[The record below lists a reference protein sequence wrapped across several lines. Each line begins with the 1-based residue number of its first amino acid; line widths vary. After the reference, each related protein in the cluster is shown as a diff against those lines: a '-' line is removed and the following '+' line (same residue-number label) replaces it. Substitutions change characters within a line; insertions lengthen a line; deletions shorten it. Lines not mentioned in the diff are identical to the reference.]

1 MHEANGAQAEKR
13 SRTAAEIIIQTFS
26 QSRLCLWYNVEVE
39 EMTMT
44 LYDYLNLMPEGEE
57 LTVWDKDYDMET
69 YFYGGKP
76 DDAWDKAMSDLSQLL
91 TITEIRSGGVIV
103 NLSEVIENN
112 MDKLE
117 KADLFTDYDID
128 IIMAEMERDIAGNV
142 SESWMQ
148 KFVDVL
154 K

>member
-44 LYDYLNLMPEGEE
+44 LYDYLNLMLEGEE

>member
-1 MHEANGAQAEKR
+1 MK
-13 SRTAAEIIIQTFS
+13 
-26 QSRLCLWYNVEVE
+26 
-39 EMTMT
+39 
-44 LYDYLNLMPEGEE
+44 LYEYLDLMPAGEE

-76 DDAWDKAMSDLSQLL
+76 DDARSKAISDLSKLL

-103 NLSEVIENN
+103 NLSSVIEKN

-117 KADLFTDYDID
+117 ESDLFTDYDID

-142 SESWMQ
+142 SENWMEQ
-148 KFVDVL
+148 FVTAL
-154 K
+154 KQSK

>member
-1 MHEANGAQAEKR
+1 
-13 SRTAAEIIIQTFS
+13 
-26 QSRLCLWYNVEVE
+26 
-39 EMTMT
+39 MT

-76 DDAWDKAMSDLSQLL
+76 DDAWDKAMSDLSKFL

-103 NLSEVIENN
+103 NLSEIIENKLDSL
-112 MDKLE
+112 DKT
-117 KADLFTDYDID
+117 DLFIRCDID
-128 IIMAEMERDIAGNV
+128 SIMDDIDNILAGYV

-148 KFVDVL
+148 KFVDAL

>member
-1 MHEANGAQAEKR
+1 MK
-13 SRTAAEIIIQTFS
+13 
-26 QSRLCLWYNVEVE
+26 
-39 EMTMT
+39 
-44 LYDYLNLMPEGEE
+44 LYEYLDLMPKGEE

-69 YFYGGKP
+69 YFYCGKT
-76 DDAWDKAMSDLSQLL
+76 DDRWDKAMSDLSKLL
-91 TITEIRSGGVIV
+91 TITEIRTGGVIV

>member
-1 MHEANGAQAEKR
+1 MK
-13 SRTAAEIIIQTFS
+13 
-26 QSRLCLWYNVEVE
+26 
-39 EMTMT
+39 
-44 LYDYLNLMPEGEE
+44 LYEYLNLMPEGEE

-76 DDAWDKAMSDLSQLL
+76 DDKWSEALLELSKLL
-91 TITEIRSGGVIV
+91 TITEIRTGGVIV

-128 IIMAEMERDIAGNV
+128 IIMSEMERDIAGNV

-148 KFVDVL
+148 KFVDAL

>member
-1 MHEANGAQAEKR
+1 MK
-13 SRTAAEIIIQTFS
+13 
-26 QSRLCLWYNVEVE
+26 
-39 EMTMT
+39 
-44 LYDYLNLMPEGEE
+44 LYEYLDLMPEGEE

-76 DDAWDKAMSDLSQLL
+76 DDKWDKAMSDLSKLL
-91 TITEIRSGGVIV
+91 TIEEIRNNGVTV
-103 NLSEVIENN
+103 NLSEIIENN

-117 KADLFTDYDID
+117 KANLFTDYDID

-148 KFVDVL
+148 KFVAAL

>member
-1 MHEANGAQAEKR
+1 MK
-13 SRTAAEIIIQTFS
+13 
-26 QSRLCLWYNVEVE
+26 
-39 EMTMT
+39 
-44 LYDYLNLMPEGEE
+44 LYEYLDLMPAGEE

-76 DDAWDKAMSDLSQLL
+76 DDTWSKAKCDLSKLL

-103 NLSEVIENN
+103 NLSSVIEKN

-117 KADLFTDYDID
+117 ESDLFTDYDID

-142 SESWMQ
+142 SENWMEQ
-148 KFVDVL
+148 FVAAL
-154 K
+154 KQSK

>member
-1 MHEANGAQAEKR
+1 
-13 SRTAAEIIIQTFS
+13 
-26 QSRLCLWYNVEVE
+26 
-39 EMTMT
+39 MT

-91 TITEIRSGGVIV
+91 TITEIRNNGVTV
-103 NLSEVIENN
+103 NLSEIIEN
-112 MDKLE
+112 KLE
-117 KADLFTDYDID
+117 SLGKVDLFIRCDID
-128 IIMAEMERDIAGNV
+128 SIMDDIDNILAGYV

-148 KFVDVL
+148 KFVTAL

>member
-1 MHEANGAQAEKR
+1 
-13 SRTAAEIIIQTFS
+13 
-26 QSRLCLWYNVEVE
+26 
-39 EMTMT
+39 MT

-76 DDAWDKAMSDLSQLL
+76 DDAWDKAMSNLSQLL

-103 NLSEVIENN
+103 NLSEIIEN
-112 MDKLE
+112 KL
-117 KADLFTDYDID
+117 DSLDDTNLFIRCDID
-128 IIMAEMERDIAGNV
+128 SIMDDIDNIFAGYV

-148 KFVDVL
+148 KFVDAL

>member
-1 MHEANGAQAEKR
+1 
-13 SRTAAEIIIQTFS
+13 
-26 QSRLCLWYNVEVE
+26 
-39 EMTMT
+39 
-44 LYDYLNLMPEGEE
+44 MPEGEE

-76 DDAWDKAMSDLSQLL
+76 DDKWDKAMSDLSQLL

-103 NLSEVIENN
+103 NLSEIIEN
-112 MDKLE
+112 KLDSLDE
-117 KADLFTDYDID
+117 TNLFIRCDID
-128 IIMAEMERDIAGNV
+128 SIMDDIDNIFAGYV

-148 KFVDVL
+148 KFVDAL

>member
-1 MHEANGAQAEKR
+1 MK
-13 SRTAAEIIIQTFS
+13 
-26 QSRLCLWYNVEVE
+26 
-39 EMTMT
+39 
-44 LYDYLNLMPEGEE
+44 LYDYISLMPDGEE

-76 DDAWDKAMSDLSQLL
+76 DDKWDKAISDLSKLL
-91 TITEIRSGGVIV
+91 TITEIRTGGVIV

-148 KFVDVL
+148 KFVAAL
-154 K
+154 NN

>member
-1 MHEANGAQAEKR
+1 
-13 SRTAAEIIIQTFS
+13 
-26 QSRLCLWYNVEVE
+26 
-39 EMTMT
+39 MT

-91 TITEIRSGGVIV
+91 TITEIRNNGVTV
-103 NLSEVIENN
+103 NLSEIIEN
-112 MDKLE
+112 KLE
-117 KADLFTDYDID
+117 SLGKVDLFIRCDID
-128 IIMAEMERDIAGNV
+128 SIMDDIDNILAGYV

-148 KFVDVL
+148 KFVDAL
-154 K
+154 R